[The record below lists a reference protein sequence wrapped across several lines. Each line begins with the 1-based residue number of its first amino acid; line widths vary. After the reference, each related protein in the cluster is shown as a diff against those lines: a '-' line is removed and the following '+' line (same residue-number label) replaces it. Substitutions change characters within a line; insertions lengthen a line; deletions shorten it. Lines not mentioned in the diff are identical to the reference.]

1 MEKTGLSD
9 TGILKMI
16 GDRVR
21 QERLNQNLTQDR
33 LARLAGLSRIV
44 LHRLENGSGCS
55 LENFIRI
62 LRVLGKLDQIEIL
75 LPEPGPSPMDLA
87 HKGGRVRLE
96 ASGGRGRTSGRR
108 DDR

>member
-44 LHRLENGSGCS
+44 LHRLENGSGC
-55 LENFIRI
+55 
-62 LRVLGKLDQIEIL
+62 KLDQIEIL